1 MAILRNGKNTQQR
14 AVDEAVKRIAYN
26 TQRLS
31 ALDEAVKRIA
41 YKAAFCEAQSLRFA
55 EKAKNAVHREERQM
69 WSERATL
76 SAQRA
81 KALREM

>member
-1 MAILRNGKNTQQR
+1 MADELLTKLPSPKLPEMVILRNGKNTQQR
-14 AVDEAVKRIAYN
+14 AVDEAVKM
-26 TQRLS
+26 
-31 ALDEAVKRIA
+31 IA

-81 KALREM
+81 KALRDM